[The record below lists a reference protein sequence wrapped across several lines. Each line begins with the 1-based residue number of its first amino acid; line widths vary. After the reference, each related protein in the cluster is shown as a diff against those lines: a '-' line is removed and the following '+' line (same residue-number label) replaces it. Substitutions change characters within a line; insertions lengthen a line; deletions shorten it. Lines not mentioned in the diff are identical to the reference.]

1 MGKKKREYYKILEEF
16 NIEKYNAMA
25 DCSHHGL
32 SRYEHSLRVAKSSF
46 YVSKM
51 LKADTLSVTR
61 AALMHDFFT
70 NDDIDKSQWGKYLK
84 AHPSIALINAKKYFE
99 VNELEEEI
107 IKSHM
112 YPFGEYKPNSKEAW
126 IVTISDK
133 LASIYEFL
141 RYEILRGNILK

>member
-1 MGKKKREYYKILEEF
+1 MSKKKKEYYKILEEF
-16 NIEKYNAMA
+16 NIEKYNRMV

-46 YVSKM
+46 YVSKI
-51 LKADTLSVTR
+51 LKADTISTTR

-70 NDDIDKSQWGKYLK
+70 NEDIDKSKWGSYLRT
-84 AHPSIALINAKKYFE
+84 HPSIALENAKKYFE
-99 VNELEEEI
+99 VNKLEEEI

-112 YPFGEYKPNSKEAW
+112 YPFGEYRPSSKEAW

-133 LASIYEFL
+133 IASIYEFL

>member
-1 MGKKKREYYKILEEF
+1 MSKKRREYYKILEEF
-16 NIEKYNAMA
+16 NIEKYNKMA

-46 YVSKM
+46 YASKL
-51 LKADTLSVTR
+51 LKADTLSTTR

-70 NDDIDKSQWGKYLK
+70 NEDIDKSQWGSYLRI
-84 AHPSIALINAKKYFE
+84 HPSIALENAKKYFD
-99 VNELEEEI
+99 VNDLEEEI

-112 YPFGEYKPNSKEAW
+112 YPFGEYKPSSKEAW